1 MARRVAVSGLGVV
14 SSLGF
19 GWEDFWNGLLAGR
32 VATGPVTSFDARPY
46 GVDRGGEVQGFRA
59 EQHLSVLLPSSV
71 GRATQIAVAAA
82 RMALHDA
89 GVDVSPPHPE
99 RYAIAFGTTSGD
111 PNENER
117 FNDV

>member
-46 GVDRGGEVQGFRA
+46 GVDRGGEVQGFSA
-59 EQHLSVLLPSSV
+59 EQHLSVLLPSSL
-71 GRATQIAVAAA
+71 GRATQMAVSAP
-82 RMALHDA
+82 RLALHGA
-89 GVDVSPPHPE
+89 GVGVSPPRPE
-99 RYAIAFGTTSGD
+99 RSAISLRPTSGE
-111 PNENER
+111 P
-117 FNDV
+117 